1 MRYIL
6 GLPTDHVES
15 IDQFGTSQAIVE
27 MATTAETLGFSGV
40 FVTDHPAPPKSF
52 LDTGGHHTLDPMI
65 TLAAAAT
72 STKKIKLLTNLYIV
86 AYRNP
91 LLAAK
96 MVASLDNLSLGR
108 LILGVGAGYLK
119 EEFQATGADYEN
131 RGQLLDDHIEIMKK
145 AWTGNPVSTK
155 GYNFEAKKI
164 ISLPTP
170 VLQNG
175 HPSPPIW
182 VGGNSKNALERVARF
197 GEGWIPMATPKG
209 IEKFVKTTAI
219 TDMTALAKRIND
231 LMEIWERHER
241 KSKPSISIEP
251 WDAGRLGSKKW
262 DSNKYLERV
271 EELSE
276 MGVTHIPVML
286 SSIGRGYDATRSEF
300 LESVNEYA
308 QLIGI
313 NEVNL

>member
-15 IDQFGTSQAIVE
+15 IDQFGTSHAIAE
-27 MATTAETLGFSGV
+27 MVTIAEGLGYSGV
-40 FVTDHPAPPKSF
+40 FVTDHPAPPKPF

-72 STKKIKLLTNLYIV
+72 VTTKIQLLTNLYIV

-91 LLAAK
+91 LLVAK

-119 EEFQATGADYEN
+119 EEFQAAGVDFEN
-131 RGQLLDDHIEIMKK
+131 RGQLLNDHLEIMKQ
-145 AWTGNPVSTK
+145 AWTGNPISTK
-155 GYNFEAKKI
+155 GHNFEANEI

-170 VLQNG
+170 IQRTDSS
-175 HPSPPIW
+175 SPPIW

-209 IEKFVKTTAI
+209 MEKFVKTTAI
-219 TDMTALAKRIND
+219 TDRAALAKRIND
-231 LMEIWERHER
+231 LMEIWEQYG
-241 KSKPSISIEP
+241 KKGKPCISIEP
-251 WDAGRLGSKKW
+251 WDAGRFGSKKW
-262 DSNKYLERV
+262 DSQKYLERI

-286 SSIGRGYDATRSEF
+286 SSIGREYEATRSEF

-308 QLIGI
+308 QFVRI
-313 NEVNL
+313 

>member
-27 MATTAETLGFSGV
+27 MATTAETLGFTGV

-91 LLAAK
+91 LLVAK

-131 RGQLLDDHIEIMKK
+131 RGQLLDDYIEIMKQ
-145 AWTGNPVSTK
+145 AWTGNPVSMK

-170 VLQNG
+170 VLKDG
-175 HPSPPIW
+175 DSSPPIW
-182 VGGNSKNALERVARF
+182 IGGNSKNALERVARF

-219 TDMTALAKRIND
+219 TDMTALAKGSMTSWRYGNGMKGKVNRLFLLNPGMLGESGQKNGTLINT
-231 LMEIWERHER
+231 WN
-241 KSKPSISIEP
+241 
-251 WDAGRLGSKKW
+251 A
-262 DSNKYLERV
+262 
-271 EELSE
+271 
-276 MGVTHIPVML
+276 
-286 SSIGRGYDATRSEF
+286 
-300 LESVNEYA
+300 
-308 QLIGI
+308 
-313 NEVNL
+313 

>member
-15 IDQFGTSQAIVE
+15 IDQFGTSQAITE
-27 MATTAETLGFSGV
+27 MASTAEELGYSGV

-52 LDTGGHHTLDPMI
+52 IDTGGHHTLDPMVAL
-65 TLAAAAT
+65 TVAAT
-72 STKKIKLLTNLYIV
+72 STTKIQLLTNLYIV

-91 LLAAK
+91 LLVAK
-96 MVASLDNLSLGR
+96 IVASLDNLSRGR
-108 LILGVGAGYLK
+108 LILGVGAGYLE
-119 EEFQATGADYEN
+119 EEFQAVGVDYQN
-131 RGQLLDDHIEIMKK
+131 RGQLLNDHLEIMQQ
-145 AWTGNPVSTK
+145 AWTGNPISAK
-155 GYNFEAKKI
+155 GHNFEAKEI

-170 VLQNG
+170 IHRTG
-175 HPSPPIW
+175 SSSPPIW

-209 IEKFVKTTAI
+209 MEKFVKTTAI
-219 TDMTALAKRIND
+219 ADMASLAKRIRA
-231 LMEIWERHER
+231 LKEVWEKYGR
-241 KSKPSISIEP
+241 KGNPCISIEP
-251 WDAGRLGSKKW
+251 WDAGRFGSEKW
-262 DSNKYLERV
+262 NSQKYLERK

-286 SSIGRGYDATRSEF
+286 SSIGRKYEATRSQF

-308 QLIGI
+308 KFVSI
-313 NEVNL
+313 

>member
-15 IDQFGTSQAIVE
+15 IDQFGTSHAIVE

-91 LLAAK
+91 LLVAK

-119 EEFQATGADYEN
+119 EEFQATGADYQN
-131 RGQLLDDHIEIMKK
+131 RGQSLDDYIEIMKQ
-145 AWTGNPVSTK
+145 AWTGNPVSMK
-155 GYNFEAKKI
+155 GYNFEAKEI

-170 VLQNG
+170 LPRNG
-175 HPSPPIW
+175 HSSPPIW
-182 VGGNSKNALERVARF
+182 IGGNSKNALERVARF

-219 TDMTALAKRIND
+219 TDMAALAKRIND
-231 LMEIWERHER
+231 LMEIWELHGR
-241 KSKPSISIEP
+241 KGKPFISIEP
-251 WDAGRLGSKKW
+251 WDAGQPGSKKW
-262 DSNKYLERV
+262 DSNKYLERL

-286 SSIGRGYDATRSEF
+286 SSIGRRYEATRSEF
-300 LESVNEYA
+300 LETVNEYA

-313 NEVNL
+313 NEANL